1 MLEINNIKA
10 KSTAI
15 LLSVIFIF
23 LILLS
28 VLIIFIRPIKET
40 KLAANIQN
48 VLDQKEE
55 KRYQVGKTID
65 LQLPI
70 AVSTSFFELTDS
82 MNKGQENFALITRI
96 TGING
101 PMAVVFVGNDNSIE
115 FSGIAGIANTQA
127 NPLEYGLTSTMIHH
141 WKTVLSEAY
150 KRGIEKWKKNHILC
164 I

>member
-55 KRYQVGKTID
+55 KRY
-65 LQLPI
+65 
-70 AVSTSFFELTDS
+70 
-82 MNKGQENFALITRI
+82 
-96 TGING
+96 
-101 PMAVVFVGNDNSIE
+101 
-115 FSGIAGIANTQA
+115 
-127 NPLEYGLTSTMIHH
+127 
-141 WKTVLSEAY
+141 
-150 KRGIEKWKKNHILC
+150 
-164 I
+164 